1 MDERG
6 AMTGGLGLAGRKV
19 LVTGAAS
26 GIGRATA
33 ELLASLEPDAR
44 ARQTSRLSSD
54 IASIVRATGTG
65 SDPRS
70 PATSPT
76 KLS

>member
-1 MDERG
+1 MDDRG

-33 ELLASLEPDAR
+33 ELLASLGATLVLADVSPLD
-44 ARQTSRLSSD
+44 D
-54 IASIVRATGTG
+54 VASIVRTTGT
-65 SDPRS
+65 DPILKPGDLADEAS
-70 PATSPT
+70 
-76 KLS
+76 